1 MSTRAARRPIVTA
14 LVALALV
21 GTTAACAPQSSTQLL
36 TGAAGVGSSAEQSL
50 QETTQDSARQS
61 AQGSAQQ
68 GGTTSGTATAP
79 AEDCSDGRPP
89 VASIEPDGSPE
100 VTSGSTMAD
109 IRERGTLRVGVS
121 ADTLLMGSR
130 NPFTGDIEGFD
141 IDVARQVADAILG
154 DPDKIQFRVITSGD
168 RETVLEDGDVDIV
181 TRAFTINCERWE
193 NIAFSAEYYHA
204 GQKLLVPSTS
214 DVEGIDDLAG
224 QRVCAPEG
232 TTTLERLE
240 QWEGVEA
247 VPAATHTTC
256 LVLFQQGAVDAITGD
271 DTVLAGFAAQDP
283 YAKVVG
289 DAVSD
294 EPYGV
299 GIPSGN
305 TDMVRF
311 VNGVLEDMVADGQ
324 WEQSYDRWLGD
335 ALGDAPS
342 APEPVY
348 GRTP

>member
-1 MSTRAARRPIVTA
+1 MSTVRRPLFAA
-14 LVALALV
+14 LVALVVA
-21 GTTAACAPQSSTQLL
+21 GTTAACAPEPTTHLL
-36 TGAAGVGSSAEQSL
+36 TGAAGAGSVA
-50 QETTQDSARQS
+50 QDS
-61 AQGSAQQ
+61 AQGSAPKAAT
-68 GGTTSGTATAP
+68 GSAASGVATA
-79 AEDCSDGRPP
+79 AEDCADGRPA
-89 VASIEPDGSPE
+89 VASLDPDGDPE
-100 VTSGSTMAD
+100 VTSGSTMAA
-109 IRERGTLRVGVS
+109 IRERGALRVGVS

-130 NPFTGDIEGFD
+130 NPFNGDIEGFD

-154 DPDKIQFRVITSGD
+154 DPDAIQFRVITSGD
-168 RETVLEDGDVDIV
+168 REAVLQEHEVDIV
-181 TRAFTINCERWE
+181 TRAFTINCDRWE

-214 DVEGIDDLAG
+214 KVAGIDDLEG

-232 TTTLERLE
+232 TTTLERLGE
-240 QWEGVEA
+240 WEGVEA

-256 LVLFQQGAVDAITGD
+256 LVLFQQGEVDAITGD

-299 GIPSGN
+299 GIPADQP
-305 TDMVRF
+305 DMVRF
-311 VNGVLEDMVADGQ
+311 VNGVLEDMVAGGQ
-324 WEQSYDRWLGD
+324 WEESYDRWLGD
-335 ALGDAPS
+335 ALGPAPA

>member
-1 MSTRAARRPIVTA
+1 MSTVRRPLVTA

-21 GTTAACAPQSSTQLL
+21 GTTAACAPEPTTQLL
-36 TGAAGVGSSAEQSL
+36 TGTAGLGSSA
-50 QETTQDSARQS
+50 QESTRDAAPQAP
-61 AQGSAQQ
+61 A
-68 GGTTSGTATAP
+68 GGAASGVVTAP
-79 AEDCSDGRPP
+79 QDCADGLPAI
-89 VASIEPDGSPE
+89 ASTDPGGSPQ
-100 VTSGSTMAD
+100 VSSGSTMAA
-109 IRERGTLRVGVS
+109 IRERGVLQVGVS

-141 IDVARQVADAILG
+141 IDVAREVATAIFG
-154 DPDKIQFRVITSGD
+154 DPDRIRYRVITSSD
-168 RETVLEDGDVDIV
+168 RETVLQDHEVDIV

-214 DVEGIDDLAG
+214 RVEGVDDLAG
-224 QRVCAPEG
+224 QRVCAPDG

-240 QWEGVEA
+240 QWDGVEA

-283 YAKVVG
+283 YASVVG

-299 GIPSGN
+299 GIPADQP
-305 TDMVRF
+305 DMVRF
-311 VNGVLEDMVADGQ
+311 VNGVLEDMISSGR

-335 ALGDAPS
+335 ALGPAPS
-342 APEPVY
+342 APRPVY

>member
-1 MSTRAARRPIVTA
+1 MSTRAARRPIAAA

-21 GTTAACAPQSSTQLL
+21 GTTAACAPQPTTQLL
-36 TGAAGVGSSAEQSL
+36 TGAAGVGSA
-50 QETTQDSARQS
+50 QESVQDTAP
-61 AQGSAQQ
+61 GSAPQAAA
-68 GGTTSGTATAP
+68 GGTTSGTATA
-79 AEDCSDGRPP
+79 AADCSDGLPA
-89 VASIEPDGSPE
+89 VASADPDGSPE

-109 IRERGTLRVGVS
+109 IRERGALRVGVS

-130 NPFTGDIEGFD
+130 NPFNGDIEGFD
-141 IDVARQVADAILG
+141 IDVARQIADAILG
-154 DPDKIQFRVITSGD
+154 DPDKIQYRVITSGD
-168 RETVLEDGDVDIV
+168 RETVLEDGDVDVV
-181 TRAFTINCERWE
+181 TRAFTINCDRWE

-214 DVEGIDDLAG
+214 DVESIDDLDG

-240 QWEGVEA
+240 EWEGVEA

-299 GIPSGN
+299 GIPAGQP
-305 TDMVRF
+305 DMVRF
-311 VNGVLEDMVADGQ
+311 VNGVLEDMVSSGE
-324 WEQSYDRWLGD
+324 WEKSYDRWLGD
-335 ALGDAPS
+335 ALGSAPD

>member
-14 LVALALV
+14 LVALALA
-21 GTTAACAPQSSTQLL
+21 GTTAACAPQPTTQLL
-36 TGAAGVGSSAEQSL
+36 TGTAGLSSSAQKSAQESARAATGGAAGAV
-50 QETTQDSARQS
+50 
-61 AQGSAQQ
+61 
-68 GGTTSGTATAP
+68 TA
-79 AEDCSDGRPP
+79 AEDCADGQPG
-89 VASIEPDGSPE
+89 VASLDPEGSPR

-109 IRERGTLRVGVS
+109 IRERGALRVGVS

-141 IDVARQVADAILG
+141 IDVARQIAEAILG

-168 RETVLEDGDVDIV
+168 REGVLQNHEVDIV
-181 TRAFTINCERWE
+181 TRAFTINCDRWE
-193 NIAFSAEYYHA
+193 NIAFSAEYYHS

-214 DVEGIDDLAG
+214 KVAGIEDLAG

-232 TTTLERLE
+232 TTTLERLQE
-240 QWEGVEA
+240 WEGVEA

-283 YAKVVG
+283 YARVVG

-299 GIPSGN
+299 GIPADQP
-305 TDMVRF
+305 DMVRF
-311 VNGVLEDMVADGQ
+311 VNGVLEDMVAGGQ
-324 WEQSYDRWLGD
+324 WEKSYDRWLGD
-335 ALGDAPS
+335 ALGT
-342 APEPVY
+342 APEAPQPVY
-348 GRTP
+348 GRAP

>member
-1 MSTRAARRPIVTA
+1 MRTRAARRPLVTA

-21 GTTAACAPQSSTQLL
+21 GTTSACAPEPATHLL
-36 TGAAGVGSSAEQSL
+36 TGAAGVGAAT
-50 QETTQDSARQS
+50 QESVRDAAPQ
-61 AQGSAQQ
+61 AQPPAS
-68 GGTTSGTATAP
+68 GTTTTAP
-79 AEDCSDGRPP
+79 AECADGLPA
-89 VASIEPDGSPE
+89 VASTAPGGNPQ
-100 VTSGSTMAD
+100 VTPGSTMAA
-109 IRERGTLRVGVS
+109 IRERGSLVVGVS

-130 NPFTGDIEGFD
+130 NPFSGTIEGFD
-141 IDVARQVADAILG
+141 IDVARQVAAAILG
-154 DPDKIQFRVITSGD
+154 DPDKIRYRVITSGD
-168 RETVLEDGDVDIV
+168 RETVLAGHEVDIV
-181 TRAFTINCERWE
+181 VRAFTINCERWE

-214 DVEGIDDLAG
+214 QVTGIDDLEG
-224 QRVCAPEG
+224 QRVCAPDG

-240 QWEGVEA
+240 AWEGVEA

-299 GIPSGN
+299 GIPADQP
-305 TDMVRF
+305 DMVRF
-311 VNGVLEDMVADGQ
+311 VNGVLEDMVAGGQ
-324 WEQSYDRWLGD
+324 WEQSYERWLGD
-335 ALGDAPS
+335 ALGPAPA

>member
-1 MSTRAARRPIVTA
+1 MRTRAARRLLLTA

-21 GTTAACAPQSSTQLL
+21 GTTAACAPEPATHLL
-36 TGAAGVGSSAEQSL
+36 TGAAGVGA
-50 QETTQDSARQS
+50 TTQESV
-61 AQGSAQQ
+61 QGSAQESAPQAQ
-68 GGTTSGTATAP
+68 GPAASDTTAAP
-79 AEDCSDGRPP
+79 AECADGLPA
-89 VASIEPDGSPE
+89 VASAAPGGSPQ
-100 VTSGSTMAD
+100 VTPGSTMAA
-109 IRERGTLRVGVS
+109 IRERGTLVVGVS

-130 NPFTGDIEGFD
+130 NPFSGTIEGFD
-141 IDVARQVADAILG
+141 IDVARQVAAAILG
-154 DPDKIQFRVITSGD
+154 DPGKVRFRVITSGD
-168 RETVLEDGDVDIV
+168 RETVLAEHEVDIV
-181 TRAFTINCERWE
+181 VRAFTINCERWE

-214 DVEGIDDLAG
+214 QVTGVDDLDG
-224 QRVCAPEG
+224 QRVCAPDG
-232 TTTLERLE
+232 TTTLERL
-240 QWEGVEA
+240 QAWEGVEA

-299 GIPSGN
+299 GIPADQP
-305 TDMVRF
+305 DMVRF
-311 VNGVLEDMVADGQ
+311 VNGVLEDMVSGGQ
-324 WEQSYDRWLGD
+324 WAKSYDRWLGD
-335 ALGDAPS
+335 ALGPAPA
-342 APEPVY
+342 APQPVY

>member
-21 GTTAACAPQSSTQLL
+21 GTTAACAPETTTHLL
-36 TGAAGVGSSAEQSL
+36 TGAAGMSS
-50 QETTQDSARQS
+50 TTQES
-61 AQGSAQQ
+61 AQESVAQAPADAAA
-68 GGTTSGTATAP
+68 SGTATA
-79 AEDCSDGRPP
+79 AQDCADGRPA
-89 VASIEPDGSPE
+89 VASLDPGGSPE
-100 VTSGSTMAD
+100 VSPGSTMAD
-109 IRERGTLRVGVS
+109 IRERGFLRVGVS

-130 NPFTGDIEGFD
+130 DPFTSNIEGFD
-141 IDVARQVADAILG
+141 IDVAHQVADAILG

-168 RETVLEDGDVDIV
+168 RETVLVDHEVDVV
-181 TRAFTINCERWE
+181 ARAFTINCERWE

-214 DVEGIDDLAG
+214 DVAGIDDLSG

-232 TTTLERLE
+232 TTTLERLGE
-240 QWEGVEA
+240 WEGVEA

-289 DAVSD
+289 DPVSD

-299 GIPSGN
+299 GIPA
-305 TDMVRF
+305 DQPDLVRF
-311 VNGVLEDMVADGQ
+311 VNGVLEDMVASGQ
-324 WEQSYDRWLGD
+324 WEQSYERWLGD
-335 ALGDAPS
+335 ALGPAPA

>member
-1 MSTRAARRPIVTA
+1 MSTVRRPLVTA

-21 GTTAACAPQSSTQLL
+21 ATTAACAPQPTTQLL
-36 TGAAGVGSSAEQSL
+36 TGTAGLGSSA
-50 QETTQDSARQS
+50 QESTQDAAPQ
-61 AQGSAQQ
+61 APA
-68 GGTTSGTATAP
+68 GGAASGTAAAP
-79 AEDCSDGRPP
+79 QDCSDGLPA
-89 VASIEPDGSPE
+89 VASVEPGGSPE
-100 VTSGSTMAD
+100 VTSGSTMAA
-109 IRERGTLRVGVS
+109 IRERGVLEVGVS

-130 NPFTGDIEGFD
+130 NPFTSDIEGFD
-141 IDVARQVADAILG
+141 IDVAREVATAIFG
-154 DPDKIQFRVITSGD
+154 DPDRIRYRVITSSD
-168 RETVLEDGDVDIV
+168 RETLLQEHEVDIV
-181 TRAFTINCERWE
+181 TRAFTINCDRWE

-214 DVEGIDDLAG
+214 DVASVDDLAG
-224 QRVCAPEG
+224 QRVCAPDG

-283 YAKVVG
+283 YASVVG

-299 GIPSGN
+299 GIPADQP
-305 TDMVRF
+305 DMVRF
-311 VNGVLEDMVADGQ
+311 VNGVLEDMISSGR
-324 WEQSYDRWLGD
+324 WEQSYDRWLGE
-335 ALGDAPS
+335 ALGPAPDAPR
-342 APEPVY
+342 PVY

>member
-1 MSTRAARRPIVTA
+1 MSMRAARRPILTA

-21 GTTAACAPQSSTQLL
+21 GTTAACAPEPTTRLL
-36 TGAAGVGSSAEQSL
+36 TGTAAPGSSA
-50 QETTQDSARQS
+50 QEPAQRSAPR
-61 AQGSAQQ
+61 AAGGAA
-68 GGTTSGTATAP
+68 GTTAA
-79 AEDCSDGRPP
+79 AEDCADGRPA
-89 VASIEPDGSPE
+89 VASLDPGGSPE
-100 VTSGSTMAD
+100 VTRGSTMAE
-109 IRERGTLRVGVS
+109 IRERGALVVGVS

-130 NPFTGDIEGFD
+130 NPFSGDIEGFD
-141 IDVARQVADAILG
+141 IDVARQIADAILG
-154 DPDKIQFRVITSGD
+154 DPDKIRFRVITSGD
-168 RETVLEDGDVDIV
+168 REAVLQDHEVDIV

-214 DVEGIDDLAG
+214 RVEGIDDLSG

-232 TTTLERLE
+232 TTTLERLGE
-240 QWEGVEA
+240 WEGVEA

-256 LVLFQQGAVDAITGD
+256 LVLFQQGEVDAITGD

-299 GIPSGN
+299 GIPADQP
-305 TDMVRF
+305 DMVRF
-311 VNGVLEDMVADGQ
+311 VNGVLEDMVAGGQ
-324 WEQSYDRWLGD
+324 WEESYDRWLGD
-335 ALGDAPS
+335 ALGPAPA
-342 APEPVY
+342 APDPVY

>member
-1 MSTRAARRPIVTA
+1 MSMRAVRRPIVTA

-21 GTTAACAPQSSTQLL
+21 GTTAACAPESTTHLL
-36 TGAAGVGSSAEQSL
+36 TGAAGVGSTAQESTQESAPEAA
-50 QETTQDSARQS
+50 T
-61 AQGSAQQ
+61 
-68 GGTTSGTATAP
+68 GGAAPSTATA
-79 AEDCSDGRPP
+79 AQECSDGRPA
-89 VASIEPDGSPE
+89 VASMAPGGSPE
-100 VTSGSTMAD
+100 VTSGSTMAA
-109 IRERGTLRVGVS
+109 IRERGALVVGVS

-130 NPFTGDIEGFD
+130 NPFSGNIEGFD
-141 IDVARQVADAILG
+141 IDVARQIADAILG
-154 DPDKIQFRVITSGD
+154 DPDKIRFRVITSGD
-168 RETVLEDGDVDIV
+168 RETVLAEHEVDIV
-181 TRAFTINCERWE
+181 TRAFTINCDRWE

-214 DVEGIDDLAG
+214 EVTGIEDLAG

-232 TTTLERLE
+232 TTTLERLGE
-240 QWEGVEA
+240 WEGVEA
-247 VPAATHTTC
+247 VPAVTHTTC

-299 GIPSGN
+299 GVPADQP
-305 TDMVRF
+305 DMVRF
-311 VNGVLEDMVADGQ
+311 VNGVLEDMVAGGQ
-324 WEQSYDRWLGD
+324 WERSYDRWLGG
-335 ALGDAPS
+335 ALGPAPA

-348 GRTP
+348 GRAP

>member
-1 MSTRAARRPIVTA
+1 MSTRTARRPILTA

-21 GTTAACAPQSSTQLL
+21 GTTAACAPEPTTQLL
-36 TGAAGVGSSAEQSL
+36 TGTAGLSSSA
-50 QETTQDSARQS
+50 QES
-61 AQGSAQQ
+61 AQGSAPQAAT
-68 GGTTSGTATAP
+68 GGAASGVVTAAQEC
-79 AEDCSDGRPP
+79 ADGRPA
-89 VASIEPDGSPE
+89 VASLDPGGSPE
-100 VTSGSTMAD
+100 VTSGSTMAA
-109 IRERGTLRVGVS
+109 IRERGALVVGVS

-130 NPFTGDIEGFD
+130 NPFSGDIEGFD
-141 IDVARQVADAILG
+141 IDVARQVAAAIFG
-154 DPDKIQFRVITSGD
+154 DPNRIRYRVITSGD
-168 RETVLEDGDVDIV
+168 RETLLADHEVDIV

-204 GQKLLVPSTS
+204 GQKLLVPATS
-214 DVEGIDDLAG
+214 DVAGIDDLAG

-299 GIPSGN
+299 GVPADQP
-305 TDMVRF
+305 DMVRF
-311 VNGVLEDMVADGQ
+311 VNGVLEGMVSSGQ
-324 WEQSYDRWLGD
+324 WQQSYERWLGD
-335 ALGDAPS
+335 ALGPAPT
-342 APEPVY
+342 PPQPVY

>member
-1 MSTRAARRPIVTA
+1 MMSRRSARRPLVTA

-21 GTTAACAPQSSTQLL
+21 GTTAACAPQPTTQLL
-36 TGAAGVGSSAEQSL
+36 TGTAGLGSSA
-50 QETTQDSARQS
+50 QESTQDAAPQ
-61 AQGSAQQ
+61 
-68 GGTTSGTATAP
+68 AP
-79 AEDCSDGRPP
+79 AGGAAAGP
-89 VASIEPDGSPE
+89 VAAPQDCTDGLPAVASTDPGGSPQ
-100 VTSGSTMAD
+100 VTSGSTMAA
-109 IRERGTLRVGVS
+109 IRERGALRVGVS

-130 NPFTGDIEGFD
+130 NPFSGDIEGFD

-154 DPDKIQFRVITSGD
+154 DPDAIQFRVITSGD
-168 RETVLEDGDVDIV
+168 RETVLQEHEVDIV
-181 TRAFTINCERWE
+181 TRAFTINCDRWE

-214 DVEGIDDLAG
+214 KVAGINDLAG

-283 YAKVVG
+283 YASVVG
-289 DAVSD
+289 DPVSD

-299 GIPSGN
+299 GIPADQP
-305 TDMVRF
+305 DMVRF
-311 VNGVLEDMVADGQ
+311 VNGVLENMVSSGQ
-324 WEQSYDRWLGD
+324 WEQSYDRWLGE
-335 ALGDAPS
+335 ALGPAP
-342 APEPVY
+342 APPQPVY

>member
-21 GTTAACAPQSSTQLL
+21 GTTAACAPQPTTQLL
-36 TGAAGVGSSAEQSL
+36 TGAAGAGSSA
-50 QETTQDSARQS
+50 QESV
-61 AQGSAQQ
+61 QGSAQDTAPKAAAA
-68 GGTTSGTATAP
+68 GTTSGTATA
-79 AEDCSDGRPP
+79 AEDCSDGLPP
-89 VASIEPDGSPE
+89 VASIDPGGSPE
-100 VTSGSTMAD
+100 VTSGSTMAK
-109 IRERGTLRVGVS
+109 IRDRGVLKVGVS

-130 NPFTGDIEGFD
+130 NPFTGEIEGFD
-141 IDVARQVADAILG
+141 IDVAHQVADAILG
-154 DPDKIQFRVITSGD
+154 DPDKIQYRVITSGD

-181 TRAFTINCERWE
+181 TRAFTINCDRWE

-214 DVEGIDDLAG
+214 KVKSIDDLDG

-299 GIPSGN
+299 GIPAGN
-305 TDMVRF
+305 ADMVRF

-324 WEQSYDRWLGD
+324 WEESYDRWLGD
-335 ALGDAPS
+335 ALGTAPA

>member
-1 MSTRAARRPIVTA
+1 MSMRAARRPILAA
-14 LVALALV
+14 LVALAVV
-21 GTTAACAPQSSTQLL
+21 GTTAACAPEPTTHLL
-36 TGAAGVGSSAEQSL
+36 TGAAGMGSTA
-50 QETTQDSARQS
+50 QDSTVEAAPQ
-61 AQGSAQQ
+61 APA
-68 GGTTSGTATAP
+68 GGAASGTVTAAQDCADGQP
-79 AEDCSDGRPP
+79 A
-89 VASIEPDGSPE
+89 VASLDPGGSPE
-100 VTSGSTMAD
+100 VTAGSTMAA
-109 IRERGTLRVGVS
+109 IRERGALVVGVS

-130 NPFTGDIEGFD
+130 NPFNGDIEGFD
-141 IDVARQVADAILG
+141 IDVARQIADAVLG

-168 RETVLEDGDVDIV
+168 RETVLADHDVDIV
-181 TRAFTINCERWE
+181 VRAFTINCERWE

-214 DVEGIDDLAG
+214 DVADIDDLDG

-240 QWEGVEA
+240 GWEGVEA
-247 VPAATHTTC
+247 VPATTHTTC

-299 GIPSGN
+299 GIPADQP
-305 TDMVRF
+305 DMVRF
-311 VNGVLEDMVADGQ
+311 VNGVLEDMVSGGQ

-335 ALGDAPS
+335 ALGPAPS

>member
-21 GTTAACAPQSSTQLL
+21 GTTAACAPETTTHLL
-36 TGAAGVGSSAEQSL
+36 TGAAGMSS
-50 QETTQDSARQS
+50 TTQES
-61 AQGSAQQ
+61 AQESAPQAP
-68 GGTTSGTATAP
+68 GDAAASGTATAAQDCGDGQP
-79 AEDCSDGRPP
+79 A
-89 VASIEPDGSPE
+89 VASLDPGGSPE
-100 VTSGSTMAD
+100 VASGSTMAD
-109 IRERGTLRVGVS
+109 IRERGFLRVGVS

-130 NPFTGDIEGFD
+130 DPFTSNIEGFD
-141 IDVARQVADAILG
+141 IDVARQVADAIFG
-154 DPDKIQFRVITSGD
+154 DPDKIQYRVITSGD
-168 RETVLEDGDVDIV
+168 RETVLADHEVDIV
-181 TRAFTINCERWE
+181 VRAFTINCERWE
-193 NIAFSAEYYHA
+193 NIAFSAEYYHS

-214 DVEGIDDLAG
+214 GVAGIDDLSG

-232 TTTLERLE
+232 TTTLDRLGE
-240 QWEGVEA
+240 WEGVEA

-289 DAVSD
+289 DPVSD

-299 GIPSGN
+299 GVPADQL
-305 TDMVRF
+305 DMVRF
-311 VNGVLEDMVADGQ
+311 VNGVLEDMVDGGQ
-324 WEQSYDRWLGD
+324 WEKSYERWLGE
-335 ALGDAPS
+335 ALGPAP
-342 APEPVY
+342 APPKPVY

>member
-1 MSTRAARRPIVTA
+1 MSTRAARSPIVTA
-14 LVALALV
+14 LVSLAV
-21 GTTAACAPQSSTQLL
+21 AGTTAACAPQPTTQLL
-36 TGAAGVGSSAEQSL
+36 TGSAGLSSSA
-50 QETTQDSARQS
+50 QES
-61 AQGSAQQ
+61 AQGSAPQAVA
-68 GGTTSGTATAP
+68 GAASGAVTA
-79 AEDCSDGRPP
+79 AEDCSDGLSA
-89 VASIEPDGSPE
+89 VASMDPEGSPQ

-109 IRERGTLRVGVS
+109 IRERGALVVGVS

-141 IDVARQVADAILG
+141 IDVARQIADAILG

-168 RETVLEDGDVDIV
+168 REAVLADHEVDIV
-181 TRAFTINCERWE
+181 TRAFTINCDRWE
-193 NIAFSAEYYHA
+193 NIAFSAEYYHS
-204 GQKLLVPSTS
+204 GQKLLVPATS
-214 DVEGIDDLAG
+214 KVSGIEDLAG

-232 TTTLERLE
+232 TTTLERLGE
-240 QWEGVEA
+240 WEGVEA

-283 YAKVVG
+283 YARVVG

-299 GIPSGN
+299 GIPADQP
-305 TDMVRF
+305 DMVRF
-311 VNGVLEDMVADGQ
+311 VNGVLEDMVAGGQ
-324 WEQSYDRWLGD
+324 WAQSYDRWLGD
-335 ALGDAPS
+335 ALGAAPD

>member
-1 MSTRAARRPIVTA
+1 MSTVRRPLVAA
-14 LVALALV
+14 LVALAIV
-21 GTTAACAPQSSTQLL
+21 GSTAACAPEPTTHLL
-36 TGAAGVGSSAEQSL
+36 TGAAGGGSVAQESTQESAPEAA
-50 QETTQDSARQS
+50 T
-61 AQGSAQQ
+61 
-68 GGTTSGTATAP
+68 GGAASGVATA
-79 AEDCSDGRPP
+79 AEDCADGRPA
-89 VASIEPDGSPE
+89 VASLDPDGDPE
-100 VTSGSTMAD
+100 VTPGSTMAA
-109 IRERGTLRVGVS
+109 IRERGALRVGVS

-130 NPFTGDIEGFD
+130 NPFNGEIEGFD

-154 DPDKIQFRVITSGD
+154 DPDAIQFRVITSGD
-168 RETVLEDGDVDIV
+168 REAVLQEHEVDIV
-181 TRAFTINCERWE
+181 TRAFTINCDRWE

-214 DVEGIDDLAG
+214 KVAGIDDLEG

-232 TTTLERLE
+232 TTTLERLGE
-240 QWEGVEA
+240 WEGVEA

-256 LVLFQQGAVDAITGD
+256 LVLFQQGEVDAITGD

-299 GIPSGN
+299 GIPADQP
-305 TDMVRF
+305 DMVRF
-311 VNGVLEDMVADGQ
+311 VNGVLEDMVAGGQ
-324 WEQSYDRWLGD
+324 WEESYDRWLGD
-335 ALGDAPS
+335 ALGPAPT
-342 APEPVY
+342 APGPVY

>member
-1 MSTRAARRPIVTA
+1 MSMRTARRPLVTA

-21 GTTAACAPQSSTQLL
+21 GTTAACAPQPTTQLL
-36 TGAAGVGSSAEQSL
+36 TGTAGLGSSA
-50 QETTQDSARQS
+50 QESTQDAAPQAR
-61 AQGSAQQ
+61 
-68 GGTTSGTATAP
+68 GGGAAAGAVTAP
-79 AEDCSDGRPP
+79 QDCADGRPA
-89 VASIEPDGSPE
+89 VASMDPGGSPE
-100 VTSGSTMAD
+100 VTSGSTMAA
-109 IRERGTLRVGVS
+109 IRERGALRVGVS
-121 ADTLLMGSR
+121 ADTLLIGSR
-130 NPFTGDIEGFD
+130 NPFNGDIEGFD
-141 IDVARQVADAILG
+141 IDVARELASAIFG
-154 DPDKIQFRVITSGD
+154 DPDRIRYRVITSSD
-168 RETVLEDGDVDIV
+168 RETLLQEHEVDIV
-181 TRAFTINCERWE
+181 TRAFTINCDRWE

-214 DVEGIDDLAG
+214 DVTGIDDLAG
-224 QRVCAPEG
+224 QRVCAPDG

-283 YAKVVG
+283 YAQVVG

-299 GIPSGN
+299 GIPADQP
-305 TDMVRF
+305 DMVRF
-311 VNGVLEDMVADGQ
+311 VNGVLEDMVSGGQ

-335 ALGDAPS
+335 ALGPAPA
-342 APEPVY
+342 APQPVY

>member
-21 GTTAACAPQSSTQLL
+21 GTTAACAPQPTTQLL
-36 TGAAGVGSSAEQSL
+36 TGAAGAGSSAEQSV
-50 QETTQDSARQS
+50 QETTQDSAQQS

-68 GGTTSGTATAP
+68 GGKTSGTATA
-79 AEDCSDGRPP
+79 AEDCSDGLPP
-89 VASIEPDGSPE
+89 VASLDPGGSPE
-100 VTSGSTMAD
+100 VTSGSTMAE
-109 IRERGTLRVGVS
+109 IRERGVLKVGVS

-141 IDVARQVADAILG
+141 IDVAHQIADAILG
-154 DPDKIQFRVITSGD
+154 DPDKIQYRVITSGD

-181 TRAFTINCERWE
+181 TRAFTINCDRWE

-214 DVEGIDDLAG
+214 DVKSIDDLDG

-299 GIPSGN
+299 GVPAGN
-305 TDMVRF
+305 ADMVRF

-324 WEQSYDRWLGD
+324 WEESYDRWLGD
-335 ALGDAPS
+335 ALGAAPT

>member
-1 MSTRAARRPIVTA
+1 MSTVRRPLVAA
-14 LVALALV
+14 LVALAVV
-21 GTTAACAPQSSTQLL
+21 GSTAACAPEPMTHLL
-36 TGAAGVGSSAEQSL
+36 TGAAGAGSVA
-50 QETTQDSARQS
+50 QESTQEA
-61 AQGSAQQ
+61 APKAATGSAA
-68 GGTTSGTATAP
+68 SGVATA
-79 AEDCSDGRPP
+79 AEDCADGRPA
-89 VASIEPDGSPE
+89 VASLDPEGSPE
-100 VTSGSTMAD
+100 VTSGSTMAA
-109 IRERGTLRVGVS
+109 IREHGALKVGVS

-130 NPFTGDIEGFD
+130 DPFTGDIEGFD
-141 IDVARQVADAILG
+141 IDVARQIADAILG
-154 DPDKIQFRVITSGD
+154 DPDKIEFRVITSGD
-168 RETVLEDGDVDIV
+168 RETVLAEHQVDVV
-181 TRAFTINCERWE
+181 TRAFTINCDRWE

-214 DVEGIDDLAG
+214 KVAGIDDLEG

-232 TTTLERLE
+232 TTTLERLGE
-240 QWEGVEA
+240 WEGVEA

-256 LVLFQQGAVDAITGD
+256 LVLFQQGEVDAITGD

-299 GIPSGN
+299 GIPADQP
-305 TDMVRF
+305 DMVRF
-311 VNGVLEDMVADGQ
+311 VNGVLEDMIAGGQ
-324 WEQSYDRWLGD
+324 WEESYDRWLGD
-335 ALGDAPS
+335 ALGPAPA

>member
-1 MSTRAARRPIVTA
+1 MSMRAARRPLVTA
-14 LVALALV
+14 LVALALL
-21 GTTAACAPQSSTQLL
+21 GTTAACAPEPTTRLL
-36 TGAAGVGSSAEQSL
+36 TGAAGAGSTAQESTRESAPEAAAGGAAS
-50 QETTQDSARQS
+50 
-61 AQGSAQQ
+61 
-68 GGTTSGTATAP
+68 GTTTA
-79 AEDCSDGRPP
+79 AEDCGDGQPA
-89 VASIEPDGSPE
+89 VASLDPGGSPE
-100 VTSGSTMAD
+100 VTSGSTMAA
-109 IRERGTLRVGVS
+109 IREHGALKVGVS

-141 IDVARQVADAILG
+141 IDVARQIADAILG
-154 DPDKIQFRVITSGD
+154 DPDKIEFRVITSGD
-168 RETVLEDGDVDIV
+168 RETVLAEHQVDVV

-214 DVEGIDDLAG
+214 DVAGIDDLEG

-299 GIPSGN
+299 GIPADQP
-305 TDMVRF
+305 DMVRF
-311 VNGVLEDMVADGQ
+311 VNGVLADMVADGQ
-324 WEQSYDRWLGD
+324 WERSYERWLGE
-335 ALGDAPS
+335 ALGPAPA

-348 GRTP
+348 GRAP